1 MQHACASNCEI
12 KCVLLE
18 STRMRTLNRSVAI
31 AMAFILTAGL
41 LYSAVCDTS
50 CSLFGCSPVA
60 QSSLAQSSDP
70 HAHCHAKK
78 DQSEQAATSNK
89 IRFRSTEPERHKQGQ
104 LPECEIHAFATVL
117 SPRVV
122 GVSSTSLQLLHLDVA
137 EIADNDFWSL
147 SDKPSLIRIATPFR
161 PPPSL
166 AKLSALRI

>member
-1 MQHACASNCEI
+1 MHTPS
-12 KCVLLE
+12 
-18 STRMRTLNRSVAI
+18 RPVAI

-50 CSLFGCSPVA
+50 CTLFGCSPVT

-78 DQSEQAATSNK
+78 DQGEQTATSNK
-89 IRFRSTEPERHKQGQ
+89 IRFRSGEPERHRQSQ
-104 LPECEIHAFATVL
+104 IPECEIHSFATVL
-117 SPRVV
+117 SPRVA
-122 GVSSTSLQLLHLDVA
+122 GISSTSLQFLHLDLVNVA
-137 EIADNDFWSL
+137 GCNFWSL

-161 PPPSL
+161 PPPEL

>member
-1 MQHACASNCEI
+1 
-12 KCVLLE
+12 
-18 STRMRTLNRSVAI
+18 MRTLNRSIAI
-31 AMAFILTAGL
+31 TVAFILTAGL

-50 CSLFGCSPVA
+50 CSLFGCSLIT
-60 QSSLAQSSDP
+60 QSNLVQSSDP

-78 DQSEQAATSNK
+78 DQSEQSATSNQ
-89 IRFRSTEPERHKQGQ
+89 IRFRSSEPERHKQSQ

-117 SPRVV
+117 SPRVE
-122 GVSSTSLQLLHLDVA
+122 GASSTSLQFLNLDA
-137 EIADNDFWSL
+137 IGLADCNFWSL